1 MKFLRVQ
8 ISDHLHQRLK
18 ALCDHQGELSNIVR
32 KAVREYVTK
41 EEIKLAD
48 TKTQKESPNA

>member
-8 ISDHLHQRLK
+8 ITDALHQRLK